1 MDVAAMSMQNALQ
14 SLQSSISM
22 VTLRKAM
29 NQDAESVQNLIQT
42 MLPMPAPAA
51 GSVGSLLDIRV

>member
-1 MDVAAMSMQNALQ
+1 MDVAAMSMQNAMQ

-29 NQDAESVQNLIQT
+29 SQDAESVQNLIQT
-42 MLPMPAPAA
+42 MQQMPTPAA
-51 GSVGSLLDIRV
+51 GSVGSLLDIRA

>member
-42 MLPMPAPAA
+42 MLPMPASAA